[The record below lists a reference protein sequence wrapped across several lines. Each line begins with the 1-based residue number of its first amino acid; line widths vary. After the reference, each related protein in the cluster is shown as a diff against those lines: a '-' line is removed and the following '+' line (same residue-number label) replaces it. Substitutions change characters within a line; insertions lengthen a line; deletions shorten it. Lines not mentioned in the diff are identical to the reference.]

1 MTTEWPKPG
10 EPGYKAPKES
20 VKRVRDE
27 ESAASSEHATS
38 SSDHPNN
45 ETDTD
50 IKEEKK
56 SKAKMKKAK
65 TGLKKKK
72 KDKNAPTAAKVI
84 QVTIPLHRTR
94 SFLQLVISLLI
105 SHISLSI
112 PSPLTFSSQS
122 RNGPSLPKTAPA
134 APSPNMQLA

>member
-50 IKEEKK
+50 INEEKK

-84 QVTIPLHRTR
+84 RVTSPLHRT
-94 SFLQLVISLLI
+94 LVLATRHFPLNLT
-105 SHISLSI
+105 HII
-112 PSPLTFSSQS
+112 CDC
-122 RNGPSLPKTAPA
+122 
-134 APSPNMQLA
+134 